1 MQPTKLY
8 KNFSMCTSR
17 KNQMIFTEE
26 DYKFG
31 PLFKSCTDSSV
42 GCPPDLGLGRKVC
55 SEKSAG
61 YIDVVRQTTDLMKPW
76 IDEYVSEVDILLR
89 SSSTE
94 QNDWHNYLCLQ
105 TYLMQE
111 FVPNGTEHPL
121 YKAATQATLANF
133 KAGIDLYKQ
142 KLDWAL
148 RARIRAK

>member
-1 MQPTKLY
+1 
-8 KNFSMCTSR
+8 
-17 KNQMIFTEE
+17 MIFTEE
-26 DYKFG
+26 HYKFG
-31 PLFKSCTDSSV
+31 TVYKTYTDSSV

-55 SEKSAG
+55 SEMSAG
-61 YIDVVRQTTDLMKPW
+61 YIDVVRQTIDLMKPL
-76 IDEYVSEVDILLR
+76 IDEYVPKVDVLLR

-94 QNDWHNYLCLQ
+94 QEEWYDYLCLQ

-121 YKAATQATLANF
+121 YKAATQSTLANF
-133 KAGIDLYKQ
+133 KADIDLYKR

>member
-1 MQPTKLY
+1 M
-8 KNFSMCTSR
+8 S
-17 KNQMIFTEE
+17 FTEE

-31 PLFKSCTDSSV
+31 TVYKTYTDSSV

-61 YIDVVRQTTDLMKPW
+61 YIDVVRQTIDLMKPL
-76 IDEYVSEVDILLR
+76 IDEYVPKVDVLLR

-94 QNDWHNYLCLQ
+94 QEEWYDYLCLQ

-111 FVPNGTEHPL
+111 LVPNGTEHPL

-133 KAGIDLYKQ
+133 KADIDLYKQ